1 MKILTIAAVLA
12 ISSATA
18 HAVDRVARFDLNA
31 DGKVSYEEL
40 SLVCAVSNNL
50 FKIADKDNNGFLSN
64 REMREAKSYLLSN
77 CKG

>member
-50 FKIADKDNNGFLSN
+50 FKIADKDDNGFLSN